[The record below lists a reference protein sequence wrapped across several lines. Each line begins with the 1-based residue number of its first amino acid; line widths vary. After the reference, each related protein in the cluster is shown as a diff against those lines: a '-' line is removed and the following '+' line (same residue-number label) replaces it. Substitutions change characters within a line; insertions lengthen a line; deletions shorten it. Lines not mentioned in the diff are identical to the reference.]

1 MIHLSSSFKVA
12 RVILWSL
19 IVLPVNFLPF
29 NANAETFAVTKAVTS
44 SIADSDF
51 AEMLQ
56 DYLEDELI
64 SNGHT
69 LQESDG
75 KVKNGLIL
83 KVRRSGDDN
92 IDHIVQLKMLKNG
105 TVIRAHSLR
114 VDSEKDEPEL
124 VCQRLVK
131 IVVDDVSTREIIEI
145 GSLLEKDQHDKAL
158 KRVLPSR
165 SAYGFGVG
173 PLAIVEGGNEVLK
186 GNMTSWSYHSEEP
199 RLGMIIEA
207 SFLTGERD
215 YDDVSLSFGLQ
226 RYFSRK
232 SHSLF
237 AGGAV
242 GGVMWK
248 HGIEASKSDEDISSW
263 SQTETTE
270 HSGYSM
276 SGWFGGEVGRL
287 SRMSFVSM
295 ARVTVMQEFRTGT
308 KTIVLPGV
316 LMGIKIRGSGE

>member
-1 MIHLSSSFKVA
+1 MIQLSSSFKVA

-242 GGVMWK
+242 GGVMWM
-248 HGIEASKSDEDISSW
+248 HSIETSTLCEDTPC
-263 SQTETTE
+263 SQTEIKE